1 MTESNPTHPLSTK
14 DSEDETSHSDAPSGY
29 GAGWADRRTLEIEE
43 DPLIGTVLNDT
54 YRISRV
60 IGEGGMGRVY
70 EAWHTR
76 IRKKRYAIKVLHP
89 EYARNEG
96 ILKRFQREAETAASV
111 SHPNAVGVYDVA
123 VTPQERPYLVS
134 EYLEGI
140 DLSHRIKQ
148 AHPLPET
155 FIRHVALQVASALI
169 EAHSRGVVHRDLKP
183 QNIFLL
189 YGPNGEIPALPIA
202 KVLDFGLSRFLDD
215 SDSELTRSGMVMG
228 TPSYMSPEQARGE
241 RADHRVDVYGIGAML
256 FACVAGRPPFKSSSP
271 QATVLAVMNEEA
283 PRPSKLNP
291 DVSPD
296 LELIIQRAMARDPE
310 RRYSTMQ
317 ELYQALEVLHSEPE
331 APRQSRLPLDS
342 LTRRAESPSLR
353 GQLVAYWVVSLIGG
367 LGASLAAL
375 WGGVALRHG
384 VWPLEPRV
392 TFWLALVVF
401 AAFGAPLVSTVRVL
415 RSRIW
420 GNTAMIAQALST
432 TRRVVLSGATAYA
445 LVSTLL
451 LMLNV
456 AGELYPAR
464 DVLRQTALSTFPGV
478 ALVAFAA
485 GALAALAAGFREH
498 LLAPGGWVARARTP
512 EQNRRRRLVAGPAI
526 VFAAVLLAS
535 FSVVAARNW
544 PLNITSVAAVSV
556 RAESLAAAAQPEA
569 IDRSLVTGTLPA
581 STPTATATADT
592 PTDGDAVQSQ
602 DLEEPNDETSEQ
614 DLGRASVEELSR
626 AISQG
631 TKGLTELTQKY
642 PNDPGALRALAFDQA
657 SGSNG
662 LVQAAETFKTLF
674 RVDPSSVHNQ
684 DIQQIIVSMARSN
697 GTAMHKAFELMANGM
712 GHVGPDLLY
721 RLSTSDRERRA
732 QARTYLARSSVR
744 QRFSP
749 ALQVTFDFQFAPS
762 CNSREALLPRAAQ
775 FGDER
780 TLALLN
786 SYANNTKTGCG
797 PKRTSPCRARCPEE
811 AAKFEDTAKIISAR
825 LQSANGTGATRER

>member
-1 MTESNPTHPLSTK
+1 MTESNPTPPLSTAAEE
-14 DSEDETSHSDAPSGY
+14 EDASPSDAPSGY
-29 GAGWADRRTLEIEE
+29 GSGWTDRRTLEIEE
-43 DPLIGTVLNDT
+43 DPLIGSVLNDT

-76 IRKKRYAIKVLHP
+76 ISKKRYAIKVLHP
-89 EYARNEG
+89 EYARNDG
-96 ILKRFQREAETAASV
+96 ILKRFQREAETAACV

-123 VTPQERPYLVS
+123 VTPQDRPYLVS

-140 DLSHRIKQ
+140 DLAHRIKQ
-148 AHPLPET
+148 AHPLPEP
-155 FIRHVALQVASALI
+155 FVRHVALQVAGALI

-189 YGPNGEIPALPIA
+189 YGPSGEIPALPIA
-202 KVLDFGLSRFLDD
+202 KVLDFGLSRFIDD
-215 SDSELTRSGMVMG
+215 GDSELTRSGMVMG

-296 LELIIQRAMARDPE
+296 LELVIQKAMARDPNH
-310 RRYSTMQ
+310 RYATMQ
-317 ELYQALEVLHSEPE
+317 EFYQALEMLNTEVEH
-331 APRQSRLPLDS
+331 PRPSRLPLDS
-342 LTRRAESPSLR
+342 FTRRAESPSLR
-353 GQLVAYWVVSLIGG
+353 GQLVAYWIVSLIGG
-367 LGASLAAL
+367 VGASLAAL

-384 VWPLEPRV
+384 VWPLEQRV
-392 TFWLALVVF
+392 TFWLALVVI
-401 AAFGAPLVSTVRVL
+401 AAFGAPLISTVRTV

-420 GNTAMIAQALST
+420 GNTAMVAQALST
-432 TRRVVLSGATAYA
+432 TRRVCLSGAAAYA
-445 LVSTLL
+445 LVCTLL

-456 AGELYPAR
+456 AGELYPTR

-478 ALVAFAA
+478 ALVGFAA

-512 EQNRRRRLVAGPAI
+512 EQNQRRRLVAGPAI
-526 VFAAVLLAS
+526 VLAAVLLAS
-535 FSVVAARNW
+535 SSVVAARNW
-544 PLNITSVAAVSV
+544 PLTSADANPVVSAPSVVAIAMPTSVNVVPSAPP
-556 RAESLAAAAQPEA
+556 LASSEPVATSQPEVTTA
-569 IDRSLVTGTLPA
+569 AELDLDADEPDLARANVEDVSL
-581 STPTATATADT
+581 
-592 PTDGDAVQSQ
+592 
-602 DLEEPNDETSEQ
+602 
-614 DLGRASVEELSR
+614 

-631 TKGLTELTQKY
+631 TQGLTELVHKY
-642 PNDPGALRALAFDQA
+642 PNDPEALRALAFDQA
-657 SGSNG
+657 SRSTG
-662 LVQAAETFKTLF
+662 LVAAADTFKTLF
-674 RVDPSSVHNQ
+674 QVDPAAVHNE
-684 DIQQIIVSMARSN
+684 DIQQIVLSIARSN
-697 GTAMHKAFELMANGM
+697 GTAMHKAFELMASEM

-721 RLSTSDRERRA
+721 RLSSSDRERRA

-749 ALQVTFDFQFAPS
+749 ALQVAFDLQFAPS
-762 CNSREALLPRAAQ
+762 CNNREALLPRAAQ

-780 TLALLN
+780 ALMLLN
-786 SYANNTKTGCG
+786 NFASNTKTGCG
-797 PKRTSPCRARCPEE
+797 SKRNLPCRAKCPAE
-811 AAKFEDTAKIISAR
+811 AAKFEEAAKAIAQR
-825 LQSANGTGATRER
+825 LQSGNAKAAASAMRE